1 MTTTKLYYKI
11 GEVAEMLGEEVS
23 TVRFWSDSFPAW
35 VKPERNAKGNRL
47 FHPGDVDNLRLIHY
61 LTRVEGLTLDGVA
74 RKLNENRDGL
84 SHKREI
90 VEKLYTIRSLLADL
104 RDSIDQP

>member
-1 MTTTKLYYKI
+1 MTTKLYYKI
-11 GEVAEMLGEEVS
+11 GEVAKLLEEEVS
-23 TVRFWSDSFPAW
+23 TIRFWSDTFPAW

-47 FHPGDVDNLRLIHY
+47 FHPEDLDNLRLIHY

-74 RKLNENRDGL
+74 RKLDENRDGL

-90 VEKLYTIRSLLADL
+90 VEKLYTIRSLLVDL
-104 RDSIDQP
+104 HENI

>member
-1 MTTTKLYYKI
+1 MTTKLYYKI
-11 GEVAEMLGEEVS
+11 GEVAKLLEEEVS
-23 TVRFWSDSFPAW
+23 TIRFWSDTFPAW

-47 FHPGDVDNLRLIHY
+47 FHPEDVDNLQLIHY

-74 RKLNENRDGL
+74 RKLDENRDGL

-90 VEKLYTIRSLLADL
+90 VEKLYTIRSLLVDL
-104 RDSIDQP
+104 HENI